1 MDPFHVVALAGDK
14 LNATRQRVQRELTG
28 GRGRADDPL
37 YKARRTLRT
46 GRALLTDK
54 QKARLSAL
62 WAIDEAVPLEVT
74 WLTYQDIIDAY
85 RHPDADVGKKLLT
98 SVIDRIKTAVP
109 AGLEELAQ
117 LGRTLEKRRDDIL
130 AWFDHPGSS
139 NGPTEAI
146 NGRLEHLRGI
156 ALGFRNLVNYRLR
169 SLLEAGGFRPLIH
182 SLS

>member
-1 MDPFHVVALAGDK
+1 M
-14 LNATRQRVQRELTG
+14 T
-28 GRGRADDPL
+28 
-37 YKARRTLRT
+37 
-46 GRALLTDK
+46 
-54 QKARLSAL
+54 
-62 WAIDEAVPLEVT
+62 
-74 WLTYQDIIDAY
+74 
-85 RHPDADVGKKLLT
+85 DVGKKLLT

-109 AGLEELAQ
+109 AGLAELAQ
-117 LGRTLEKRRDDIL
+117 LGRTLDKRRADIL

-146 NGRLEHLRGI
+146 NGRLEHIRGI

>member
-1 MDPFHVVALAGDK
+1 M
-14 LNATRQRVQRELTG
+14 T
-28 GRGRADDPL
+28 
-37 YKARRTLRT
+37 
-46 GRALLTDK
+46 
-54 QKARLSAL
+54 
-62 WAIDEAVPLEVT
+62 
-74 WLTYQDIIDAY
+74 
-85 RHPDADVGKKLLT
+85 DVGKKLLT